1 MKKYYEING
10 NLKKV
15 KNYET
20 FLNTINKVLSIYE
33 DTFGIDLLSTYD
45 LYIDNAKCD
54 NAGYTP
60 TTLKPFNKY
69 VLIKLGVWDFAKEE
83 IIVFQLAH
91 EMCHYIFYTLNGLDN
106 KWILPKFI
114 EENIATCASLIVL
127 NELYPST
134 KEFWQEYVNKGEKTY
149 YNRGAKIA
157 KRLNYNI
164 NDLKELIYLIQE
176 KYSKSI

>member
-15 KNYET
+15 KDYET
-20 FLNTINKVLSIYE
+20 FYNTLGKVMDIYE
-33 DTFGIDLLSTYD
+33 KAFGLELLSKYD

-69 VLIKLGVWDFAKEE
+69 VIIKLGIWDFSKEK

-91 EMCHYIFYTLNGLDN
+91 EMCHYVFYALNGLDK
-106 KWILPKFI
+106 KWVIPKFI
-114 EENIATCASLIVL
+114 EENIATSASLIVL
-127 NELYPST
+127 NILYPKF
-134 KEFWQEYVNKGEKTY
+134 KEHWQNYIEKDAKAEYNH
-149 YNRGAKIA
+149 GAKIA
-157 KRLNYNI
+157 NKLHYNI
-164 NDLKELIYLIQE
+164 NDLKELIYLLKD
-176 KYSKSI
+176 KYNS